1 MRTGLVIGLV
11 LVAAAPAVG
20 DEPKTL
26 KLEKTIPLEGV
37 VGRYDHMA
45 LDAKGDR
52 LFVANL
58 SNDSLDVIDLKA
70 GKLVKQVAGQK
81 KIQGVAYAP
90 DLDRVFVGNGADG
103 ECRVF
108 DGQSFKL
115 LGAVKAADA
124 DNVRYHAA
132 KGLVYV
138 GHAEAS
144 LGVID
149 AKTLAV
155 K

>member
-45 LDAKGDR
+45 LDAKGER

-70 GKLVKQVAGQK
+70 GKLVKQIPGQK
-81 KIQGVAYAP
+81 KAQGAAYAADP
-90 DLDRVFVGNGADG
+90 DRVFVGNGVDG
-103 ECRVF
+103 ECRAF
-108 DGQSFKL
+108 DGRTFEL
-115 LGAVKAADA
+115 LGSVK
-124 DNVRYHAA
+124 
-132 KGLVYV
+132 LP
-138 GHAEAS
+138 
-144 LGVID
+144 
-149 AKTLAV
+149 
-155 K
+155 